1 MSRKFYITTAIAYA
15 SRHPH
20 VGNDY
25 EIILTDCIARY
36 HRLCGDEVF
45 MLTGTDE
52 HGQKIQELAEA
63 SGITPQAWVDRVAG
77 EIKEN
82 YRALNISNDGFIR
95 TTDKQHEAVI
105 QKIFRKF
112 YEQGDIYKSEYEGMY
127 CTACESFYTEA
138 QLVDG
143 KCPDCGGEVH
153 PAREESYFFRMSKYA
168 DRLMKYIEDHPDFIV
183 PKSREREMVNNF
195 LKPGLQDLCVSRT
208 TFNWGVPVDFDPK
221 HVVYVWID
229 ALSNYITAIGY
240 DPDHPSERFEHFWP
254 ADYHV
259 IGKDIL
265 RFHTIYW
272 PIMLMALGLPL
283 PKHVF
288 GHGWLLFGHD
298 KMSKSKGN
306 VMYSRQLAETFG
318 VDGVRYYVL
327 AEMPYAA
334 DGSISYERLISR
346 YNTDLA
352 NTLGNLVNRTVA
364 MTHKYF
370 DGVIPADTAHDALDD
385 ELREVAAK
393 SVADWRAALDEFR
406 VADAVEALMTLAR
419 RANKY
424 IDETAPWAL
433 AKDESCRARLGSVL
447 YNLLEAI
454 RFLALLCS
462 PFMPS
467 TSEAICAQLGG
478 AVCTLESVERFGWL
492 KSGEKVGE
500 AKPLFA
506 RIDEKAF
513 WKEREEDEKAKEKAE
528 KEAAKAQKKDEKAEK
543 KALPEGCIGIEDFMK
558 VELRAAKVKFCEPVA
573 KSDKLLRIELDD
585 GAAGRQVVSGIA
597 KWYAPD
603 DLVGKTLVVVANLA
617 PAKLRGV
624 ESQGMILA
632 ADVGDEARVVFLDDS
647 VPAGARIR

>member
-15 SRHPH
+15 SKHPH

-25 EIILTDCIARY
+25 EIIMTDCIARY
-36 HRLCGDEVF
+36 HRLCGDEVY

-52 HGQKIQELAEA
+52 HGQKIQELAENA
-63 SGITPQAWVDRVAG
+63 GVTPQEWVDRVAG
-77 EIKEN
+77 EIRDN
-82 YRALNISNDGFIR
+82 YRVLNISNDGFIR

-127 CTACESFYTEA
+127 CVACESFYTEA

-168 DRLMKYIEDHPDFIV
+168 DRLMQYIEDHPDFIV

-208 TFNWGVPVDFDPK
+208 TFNWGVQVDFDPK

-240 DPDHPSERFEHFWP
+240 DPDHPSETFDRLWP

-306 VMYSRQLAETFG
+306 VLYSRQLADQFV

-352 NTLGNLVNRTVA
+352 NTLGNLVNRMVA
-364 MTHKYF
+364 MTQKYF
-370 DGVIPADTAHDALDD
+370 DGVIPSPEAPDALDED
-385 ELREVAAK
+385 LRATALK
-393 SVADWRAALDEFR
+393 AVADWRAALDEFR
-406 VADAVEALMTLAR
+406 VADAAEALMALAR

-433 AKDESCRARLGSVL
+433 AKDGNSRGRLGSVL

-454 RFLALLCS
+454 RFLAVLSS
-462 PFMPS
+462 PFMPA
-467 TSEAICAQLGG
+467 TAEAICAQLGG
-478 AVCTLESVERFGWL
+478 AVCTLESTASFGGL
-492 KSGEKVGE
+492 RAGDRVGE
-500 AKPLFA
+500 PKVLFA

-513 WKEREEDEKAKEKAE
+513 FKELDEAAKAKEKAE
-528 KEAAKAQKKDEKAEK
+528 KEAAKAAKKEEKSEK
-543 KALPEGCIGIEDFMK
+543 KALPEGCIAIDDFMK
-558 VELRAAKVKFCEPVA
+558 VELRAAKIKACEPVP
-573 KSDKLLRIELDD
+573 KSDKLLRLELDD
-585 GAAGRQVVSGIA
+585 GAGGRQVVSGIA
-597 KWYAPD
+597 KWYAAE
-603 DLVGKTLVVVANLA
+603 DLVGKTVVVVANLA

-632 ADVGDEARVVFLDDS
+632 ADVDDAARVVFLDGS